1 MLQKSRLTAL
11 IALALVAC
19 SEAAPDPLGSPNF
32 TVIPEVIE
40 LPDGFWPEGI
50 TFGRGPTFF
59 VSSLATGAIY
69 RGNAV
74 TGAGGTLAAQSNVES
89 VGLKY
94 DPRQDR
100 LVVAGG
106 TTGKAFVYHATTG
119 ALLNQYQLAQGPALI
134 NDVILIG
141 DVAYFT
147 DSFNDVIYRVA
158 LNDQTSGAVSTIS
171 LTGDWVSTPSPIG
184 NANGIVATPAG
195 QLIVVNMSPE
205 ALYLVDPASGHAQAI
220 DLGGATVTGD
230 GLLLVGHTLYVVDGP
245 RNQIASV
252 RLGADF
258 LSGELQEA
266 LTHPGLR
273 FPSTIA
279 RFANALYAV
288 NARFDVTPEAT
299 TEYEV
304 VRVPLHP

>member
-1 MLQKSRLTAL
+1 MLHKSRLTVL
-11 IALALVAC
+11 IALALAAC
-19 SEAAPDPLGSPNF
+19 SEATPDPLGDPGF
-32 TVIPEVIE
+32 AVIPEVIE

-50 TFGRGPTFF
+50 TFGRGTTFY
-59 VSSLATGAIY
+59 VSSLSTGAIY
-69 RGNAV
+69 RGDAV
-74 TGAGGTLAAQSNVES
+74 TGAGSILASEANVES
-89 VGLKY
+89 VGMKY
-94 DPRQDR
+94 DARQDR

-106 TTGKAFVYHATTG
+106 TTGKAFVYQATTG
-119 ALLNQYQLAQGPALI
+119 ALLNQYQLAQGLALV

-147 DSFNDVIYRVA
+147 DSFNDVIYRVD
-158 LNDQTSGAVSTIS
+158 LDDQTSGAVSTIP
-171 LTGDWVSTPSPIG
+171 LTGDWVSTPSGIG
-184 NANGIVATPAG
+184 NANGIAATPDG
-195 QLIVVNMSPE
+195 RLIVVNMSPE

-220 DLGGATVTGD
+220 DLGGATVIGD
-230 GLLLVGHTLYVVDGP
+230 GLLLVGHTLYVVEGP
-245 RNQIASV
+245 MNQIAPV
-252 RLGADF
+252 RLSADF
-258 LSGELQEA
+258 RSGTVEEV

-288 NARFDVTPEAT
+288 NARFDVTPEPT